1 MDHNGMLSAY
11 QFQRQYLTLLVED
24 IPEEK
29 MTFQPAGVVNHP
41 AWQLA
46 HLAVVQDRLVQILG
60 GKSKLDP
67 DWEKRFGRGSTP
79 APAGAGHPTRA
90 DLLGIIDERRGEFV
104 RLFSRLGAEELAKQ
118 PSVPGVPPLFKSLG
132 MFLTFVMMS
141 HESTHLGQLSVWRRA
156 MGMCEA
162 LSKLPRN

>member
-60 GKSKLDP
+60 GKTRLEP
-67 DWEKRFGRGSTP
+67 DWENRFGRGSTP
-79 APAGAGHPTRA
+79 ARPGHRIPPGPIFWGSSTSAGRSLCAS
-90 DLLGIIDERRGEFV
+90 
-104 RLFSRLGAEELAKQ
+104 SRISAL
-118 PSVPGVPPLFKSLG
+118 KSLPSPRACPA
-132 MFLTFVMMS
+132 FRRV
-141 HESTHLGQLSVWRRA
+141 STAWGCS
-156 MGMCEA
+156 
-162 LSKLPRN
+162 

>member
-1 MDHNGMLSAY
+1 MDNNAIVSAY
-11 QFQRQYLTLLVED
+11 QFQRQYLALLVED

-29 MTFQPAGVVNHP
+29 MTFQPAGIVNHP

-60 GKSKLDP
+60 GNTRLDP

-79 APAGAGHPTRA
+79 APAGTPHPTRA

-104 RLFSRLGAEELAKQ
+104 RLFSRLSAEDLAK
-118 PSVPGVPPLFKSLG
+118 PPGVPGIRPLFTTLG

-156 MGMCEA
+156 MGMPEA
-162 LSKLPRN
+162 LSKLR

>member
-1 MDHNGMLSAY
+1 MDNNCILSAY

-24 IPEEK
+24 IPEER
-29 MTFQPAGVVNHP
+29 MTSQPPGIVNHP

-60 GKSKLDP
+60 GKSRLDP

-79 APAGAGHPTRA
+79 ASAGAGHPTRA

-104 RLFSRLGAEELAKQ
+104 RLFSRLGAEELAK
-118 PSVPGVPPLFKSLG
+118 PPGVPGIPPRFSSLG

-141 HESTHLGQLSVWRRA
+141 HEATHLGQLSAWRRA

-162 LSKLPRN
+162 LSKLPKN